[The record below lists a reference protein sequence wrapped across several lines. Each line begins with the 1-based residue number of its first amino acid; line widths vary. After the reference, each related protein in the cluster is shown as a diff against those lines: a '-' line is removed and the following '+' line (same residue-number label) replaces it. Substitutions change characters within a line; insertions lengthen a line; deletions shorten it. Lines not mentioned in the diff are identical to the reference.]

1 MTKIIKEGTKVK
13 VFDFKTSIYLFNFK
27 TQKYNDECK
36 EIEKFKEKHEE
47 ALKVKN
53 VERAKFYEGCISRTQ
68 AEMTKYE
75 KELNS
80 ISSPEMIEE
89 MINNF
94 LINKKVISINTVSS
108 IHKYGSNDTNEVHLT
123 YTITY
128 SEPM

>member
-1 MTKIIKEGTKVK
+1 MTKVAKERTKVK

-47 ALKVKN
+47 ALKIEN

-75 KELNS
+75 KELSS
-80 ISSPEMIEE
+80 IASPEMIEK

-94 LINKKVISINTVSS
+94 LINKNVISINTVSS
-108 IHKYGSNDTNEVHLT
+108 IHRYGDSDTNEIHLT

>member
-1 MTKIIKEGTKVK
+1 MTATKVK

-27 TQKYNDECK
+27 TQKYNEECK
-36 EIEKFKEKHEE
+36 EIGKFKEKHEE
-47 ALKVKN
+47 SLKIKN
-53 VERAKFYEGCISRTQ
+53 VERAKFYEDCISRTQ

-80 ISSPEMIEE
+80 ISSSEMIEE

-94 LINKKVISINTVSS
+94 LINKEVISINTVSS
-108 IHKYGSNDTNEVHLT
+108 VHKYGDGDTNEVHLT